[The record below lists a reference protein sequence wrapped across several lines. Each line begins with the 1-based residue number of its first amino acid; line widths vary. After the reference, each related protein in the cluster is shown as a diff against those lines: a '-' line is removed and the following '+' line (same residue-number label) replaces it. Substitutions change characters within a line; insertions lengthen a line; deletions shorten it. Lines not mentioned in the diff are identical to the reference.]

1 MLPAGRCVIRTK
13 IMSDRWPHMRS
24 AGRALALAFACLT
37 PFAAEASPL
46 VATVDNPAVI
56 GAAAA
61 AGKHHEPGQSP
72 RVIMSVTGFQPPQDG
87 AVQVVVKAE
96 KDDAG
101 TEQEIGRFGIFPNAE
116 FKATDLSKAQR
127 FGLPLP
133 NELASGG
140 TVKLKVYL
148 VPLRGD
154 GKGARLD
161 LGGAEIRQRP
171 TKT

>member
-1 MLPAGRCVIRTK
+1 M
-13 IMSDRWPHMRS
+13 
-24 AGRALALAFACLT
+24 
-37 PFAAEASPL
+37 

-161 LGGAEIRQRP
+161 LGGAEIR
-171 TKT
+171 